1 MHNTKHDFTILFVE
15 DEEDTRK
22 NYVQYLKRYFKEVYE
37 ASNGES
43 AYQLYKEKKP
53 NIMIIDIHIPK
64 MNGLEL
70 LEKIR
75 EKDHTTKA
83 LMLTAHSDKNF
94 LLEAT
99 RLKLTQYLVKPITG
113 NELKN
118 ALDLVM
124 REIKK
129 FHVVSTEH
137 TILKDNYSWKHDTK
151 ELFYK
156 ETIVEL
162 TLKEK
167 KVFELLVEN
176 ANTILSYDQFIIH
189 AWDNYDQDKLN
200 ALKMCI
206 KKLRKK
212 LPQELIQTVYSQGYK
227 LIL

>member
-1 MHNTKHDFTILFVE
+1 MSDVKHDFTILFVE

-75 EKDHTTKA
+75 EKDHTTRA
-83 LMLTAHSDKNF
+83 LMLTAHSDKNL
-94 LLEAT
+94 LLEASS
-99 RLKLTQYLVKPITG
+99 LKLTQYLVKPITG
-113 NELKN
+113 NELKQ
-118 ALDLVM
+118 ALDLAIS
-124 REIKK
+124 EIKK
-129 FHVVSTEH
+129 FQVVSIKH
-137 TILKDNYSWKHDTK
+137 TILKDNYSWNHDTK
-151 ELFYK
+151 ELYYK
-156 ETIVEL
+156 DTVVEL
-162 TLKEK
+162 TSKEK

-176 ANTILSYDQFIIH
+176 PNITLSYDQFIIH
-189 AWDNYDQDKLN
+189 VWDSYEQDRLN